1 MEYYDDVLEHH
12 GIRGQKWGVRRFQ
25 NPDGTLTQKGKKRYL
40 KEVQRDME
48 AHYKSNISSNA
59 AKYIGLNKNG
69 TTRADQRFGEA
80 YRKGKVSGDDYY
92 KAQKAAKEAYKYAE
106 SKYGTDTMKALSQSG
121 VLGRPIKDFNPSTTK
136 AGKELIDK
144 INSGE
149 KNGLTDKQK
158 KAIIAGAAVVGTALA
173 AYGGYKLYQ
182 LNKQAKEGLSGEY
195 NNMAKKSF
203 FDANDYAAKAQKFH
217 MEGNFGKERYGAD
230 NLGVQAAKIGEEYFN
245 NQSKLTKDLGKQ
257 LQAKANSKDFSVKEK
272 VDYLKTKNDASRP
285 QKQLEK
291 AQQQYNAQV
300 SANKLASEAGSLA
313 RSVTMTGPIKTSSKP
328 AQNSTVKVNR
338 TPVSYT
344 PVNRTQINRA
354 PIKGSKTF
362 IDASKANDD
371 LVQELLKKNTLRF

>member
-1 MEYYDDVLEHH
+1 MSRYYSDGLYDENHLEHH
-12 GIRGQKWGVRRFQ
+12 GILGMKWGVRRFQ
-25 NPDGTLTQKGKKRYL
+25 NPDGTLSAKGKKRYL

-158 KAIIAGAAVVGTALA
+158 KALTIGAAAVGTAVA
-173 AYGGYKLYQ
+173 IYGGYKISQ
-182 LNKQAKEGLSGEY
+182 HIKEKAGESIVKKGNSQAADLMKKAGEY
-195 NNMAKKSF
+195 RNLAGSAGNLPGQMHRHILYTSKAVNTENKAAEVLKKSV
-203 FDANDYAAKAQKFH
+203 DEANTVSKSTIESAK
-217 MEGNFGKERYGAD
+217 
-230 NLGVQAAKIGEEYFN
+230 
-245 NQSKLTKDLGKQ
+245 
-257 LQAKANSKDFSVKEK
+257 
-272 VDYLKTKNDASRP
+272 YLYS
-285 QKQLEK
+285 
-291 AQQQYNAQV
+291 
-300 SANKLASEAGSLA
+300 NKMKPASE
-313 RSVTMTGPIKTSSKP
+313 VNKSK
-328 AQNSTVKVNR
+328 
-338 TPVSYT
+338 
-344 PVNRTQINRA
+344 
-354 PIKGSKTF
+354 
-362 IDASKANDD
+362 
-371 LVQELLKKNTLRF
+371 

>member
-1 MEYYDDVLEHH
+1 MGWSDDYLEHH
-12 GIRGQKWGVRRFQ
+12 GILGQKWGVRRFQ
-25 NPDGTLTQKGKKRYL
+25 NTDGTLKPAGRKRYD
-40 KEVQRDME
+40 EDSD
-48 AHYKSNISSNA
+48 YKKSS
-59 AKYIGLNKNG
+59 KSSIPKSSSSEEMPKKTGL
-69 TTRADQRFGEA
+69 
-80 YRKGKVSGDDYY
+80 S
-92 KAQKAAKEAYKYAE
+92 
-106 SKYGTDTMKALSQSG
+106 
-121 VLGRPIKDFNPSTTK
+121 
-136 AGKELIDK
+136 
-144 INSGE
+144 
-149 KNGLTDKQK
+149 DKQK

-203 FDANDYAAKAQKFH
+203 FDANEYAAKAKKYH

-272 VDYLKTKNDASRP
+272 VDYLKTKNDALRP

-291 AQQQYNAQV
+291 AQQQFNAQA
-300 SANKLASEAGSLA
+300 SANKLASEASSLA

-344 PVNRTQINRA
+344 PVNKT